1 MYLQDEKLDDDK
13 RRAFV
18 KQEIT
23 FTDGSAGKRTGDYL
37 LSLLD
42 MDSPNSRPRISGPEG
57 K

>member
-23 FTDGSAGKRTGDYL
+23 FTDATAGKRTGDYL
-37 LSLLD
+37 LSLLNV
-42 MDSPNSRPRISGPEG
+42 NSVNSKLPALEKG